1 MTSRKNLALKP
12 TLSSFFFIGRC
23 LFGRCE
29 LKLRPFLLTII
40 ERGFPII
47 GQSSMGILWQQ
58 LSLAAKLCTP
68 HNPRPCLA
76 STEKWLRGVV
86 TKMQFPNKM
95 NQTALLNADSST
107 YVFFKEIIY
116 VCRIANTNGL
126 LAENSQKLKI

>member
-1 MTSRKNLALKP
+1 
-12 TLSSFFFIGRC
+12 
-23 LFGRCE
+23 
-29 LKLRPFLLTII
+29 
-40 ERGFPII
+40 
-47 GQSSMGILWQQ
+47 MGILWQQ

-68 HNPRPCLA
+68 QMSS

-116 VCRIANTNGL
+116 VCRIENTYGL
-126 LAENSQKLKI
+126 LAEHSKKSQT

>member
-1 MTSRKNLALKP
+1 MYTTQPATMS
-12 TLSSFFFIGRC
+12 G
-23 LFGRCE
+23 
-29 LKLRPFLLTII
+29 
-40 ERGFPII
+40 
-47 GQSSMGILWQQ
+47 
-58 LSLAAKLCTP
+58 
-68 HNPRPCLA
+68 

-126 LAENSQKLKI
+126 LAENSKKYKI